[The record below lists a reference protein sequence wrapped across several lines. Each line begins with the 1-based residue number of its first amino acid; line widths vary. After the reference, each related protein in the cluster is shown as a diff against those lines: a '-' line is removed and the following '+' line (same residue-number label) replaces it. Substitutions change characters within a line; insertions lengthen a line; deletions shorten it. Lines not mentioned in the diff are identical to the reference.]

1 MYPDAIVHPVGQP
14 PLGTLA
20 FGKGVQNMSTDPKS
34 ATKHCSECGHVL
46 KTCKVASTGQKTAAV
61 FADYCPN
68 VEECLLAANYVRQ

>member
-1 MYPDAIVHPVGQP
+1 
-14 PLGTLA
+14 
-20 FGKGVQNMSTDPKS
+20 MSTHPKY
-34 ATKHCSECGHVL
+34 ATKRCSECGHVL